1 MVISM
6 IRTLLVSFFLGS
18 ISYTVPLYFSTNV
31 SFFLFLFVCL
41 FVCLFIQLAL
51 RFVVHGYSIEHE
63 IAVED

>member
-1 MVISM
+1 MSPRGDFDDSDTAI
-6 IRTLLVSFFLGS
+6 SFFLGS

-31 SFFLFLFVCL
+31 SFFCFCL
-41 FVCLFIQLAL
+41 FVYLFIQLAL